1 MNIFAEG
8 PAPPAVLPPSS
19 LISFI
24 PCYHKPSN
32 MKCVL
37 DFMVRGVIPL
47 PTFHPSENLYNGLLV
62 ARKSLKSHWTT
73 VQPALSSASSSKFSE
88 VWVGQYGCKL
98 PPEHFLV
105 QAGAWHRAVPW
116 IWDGKRSTQSTFV
129 WRALFFAPFCQGW
142 IAVGTPIQFCLGPEQ
157 GRGPNHLGN
166 PGGVCRFSQA
176 EVHPSIFTII
186 PCAHNSKL
194 ISNAAAPNH
203 EVPQGRKNGFTNL
216 VDTVCSNVDKIGGC
230 RLEVRVRGNPGL
242 SLRNGIQAGI
252 AAWLML
258 LGKDIHVKKVK
269 VSDYR
274 ALCQAR
280 IGCSHG
286 SKCVQGDARHRPHRC
301 SDSCGL
307 VCIGG

>member
-1 MNIFAEG
+1 MVASSLQSIFWCKREPGRGQCPGFGLASEG
-8 PAPPAVLPPSS
+8 HRAHLFGGRFSSPHFANGVDCSGYTHSVLP
-19 LISFI
+19 
-24 PCYHKPSN
+24 
-32 MKCVL
+32 
-37 DFMVRGVIPL
+37 
-47 PTFHPSENLYNGLLV
+47 GL
-62 ARKSLKSHWTT
+62 S
-73 VQPALSSASSSKFSE
+73 
-88 VWVGQYGCKL
+88 
-98 PPEHFLV
+98 
-105 QAGAWHRAVPW
+105 RAE
-116 IWDGKRSTQSTFV
+116 D
-129 WRALFFAPFCQGW
+129 
-142 IAVGTPIQFCLGPEQ
+142 PII
-157 GRGPNHLGN
+157 HLGN

-176 EVHPSIFTII
+176 EIHPSIFTII
-186 PCAHNSKL
+186 PCAHNSKW

-203 EVPQGRKNGFTNL
+203 EVPQGQEKGFTNL

-230 RLEVRVRGNPGL
+230 RLEVRIRKNLGL

-252 AAWLML
+252 TSWLML

-301 SDSCGL
+301 SDSCVL